1 MSYRTVGDI
10 LEFSEGLHRHASALY
25 ERLRDDT
32 QRERVD
38 MMLKLLADHEQRL
51 ATALERYRDGNKAA
65 ILSEWHQFEAADV
78 ADIVMDARELHM
90 DISVTELVQ
99 LALKVDD
106 YLISAYQQLAADASS
121 AEVRALFEDLA
132 NLEQAEKIIAV
143 RAALSVDDW

>member
-1 MSYRTVGDI
+1 
-10 LEFSEGLHRHASALY
+10 LY
-25 ERLRDDT
+25 EQLRDDT

-65 ILSEWHQFEAADV
+65 ILNEWHQFEAADV
-78 ADIVMDARELHM
+78 ADIVMDAKELHV

-132 NLEQAEKIIAV
+132 NLEQAEKISAV